1 MLPEKIEYT
10 KGRESKFKVPL
21 FTGDETVVIQLT
33 SLFLT
38 FERIKHYL
46 NLLSQVL
53 DRFKNII
60 WHYAEFNF
68 AAYLI
73 LPFLTF
79 HEFVY
84 LLKIYLLSL
93 NSISSQQY
101 MQFYPIKRQNKIS
114 KPNLLYRL
122 LVGRLI
128 LFLNIW
134 VNILQFFP
142 VLLSIKTLLLMNT
155 NKYIDVYE
163 TIHCRICCKR
173 SFLLSR
179 NNIDDIFWIAPDI
192 VFQLN
197 VFWNFSS
204 LHLNN
209 VPFVIRPN

>member
-79 HEFVY
+79 HEFAY

-93 NSISSQQY
+93 NSISSQQIHAIL
-101 MQFYPIKRQNKIS
+101 PNIS
-114 KPNLLYRL
+114 LYGYRL

-128 LFLNIW
+128 LFLNIL
-134 VNILQFFP
+134 VNILLFVT

-163 TIHCRICCKR
+163 TIYCRICCKR

-197 VFWNFSS
+197 MFWNFSS

-209 VPFVIRPN
+209 VPFVIWPN

>member
-1 MLPEKIEYT
+1 M
-10 KGRESKFKVPL
+10 
-21 FTGDETVVIQLT
+21 
-33 SLFLT
+33 
-38 FERIKHYL
+38 
-46 NLLSQVL
+46 SQVL

-93 NSISSQQY
+93 NSISSQQIHAIL
-101 MQFYPIKRQNKIS
+101 PNIS
-114 KPNLLYRL
+114 LYGYRL

-134 VNILQFFP
+134 VIILLFVT

-209 VPFVIRPN
+209 VPFAIRPN

>member
-1 MLPEKIEYT
+1 M
-10 KGRESKFKVPL
+10 
-21 FTGDETVVIQLT
+21 Q
-33 SLFLT
+33 
-38 FERIKHYL
+38 
-46 NLLSQVL
+46 N
-53 DRFKNII
+53 
-60 WHYAEFNF
+60 
-68 AAYLI
+68 LI
-73 LPFLTF
+73 LLLIWSFLF
-79 HEFVY
+79 SRFMS
-84 LLKIYLLSL
+84 LCIYWKYIYCY
-93 NSISSQQY
+93 SIAFLISKD
-101 MQFYPIKRQNKIS
+101 MTFYPIKRQNKIS
-114 KPNLLYRL
+114 KPHLLYKL

-179 NNIDDIFWIAPDI
+179 NNTDDIFWIAPDI